1 MEQSIAEKLNN
12 VVPINEVSEHIAL
25 SEKTL
30 RNWRCQGRYP
40 EIFIKLGGKVFV
52 DLKELAEIIESQQA
66 RTKTQ
71 SRRLGL
77 SA

>member
-1 MEQSIAEKLNN
+1 M
-12 VVPINEVSEHIAL
+12 PINEVSEHIAL

-40 EIFIKLGGKVFV
+40 EIFVKLGGKVFV
-52 DLKELAEIIESQQA
+52 DLKELAGIIEYQQE

-77 SA
+77 GA